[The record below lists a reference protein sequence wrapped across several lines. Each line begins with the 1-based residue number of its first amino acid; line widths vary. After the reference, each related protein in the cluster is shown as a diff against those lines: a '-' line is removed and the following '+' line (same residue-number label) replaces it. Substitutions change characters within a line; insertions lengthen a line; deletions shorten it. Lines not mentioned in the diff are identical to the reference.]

1 VAVAEPPVEAGLVEE
16 WRRFNECLATAPARE
31 RMRAFLELGGQ
42 TREVEAKRDAFAGDW
57 LTV

>member
-1 VAVAEPPVEAGLVEE
+1 MIGIIPGGSGTQRLPRL
-16 WRRFNECLATAPARE
+16 FDECLATASACE

-42 TREVEAKRDAFAGDW
+42 TREVEAARDAFAGDW